1 MVKILLILVF
11 VPVLLKT
18 FVLLIKRFTLHC
30 RIKKACKN
38 VGTQFKS
45 LSPWFKSIFWE
56 RGKADYLIGGKIKVS
71 VLTLPY
77 RNARYHFVPDE
88 KKVDVVLGRRQM
100 FLINRNVPKGVA
112 SITNVFK
119 FASFNLFYEENNDGV
134 KHVMLVYPVPR
145 EVTCVKGN
153 KIEFVYNGDEISD
166 GIVFNTRTYF
176 FEHLLDYVGL
186 T

>member
-18 FVLLIKRFTLHC
+18 LVLLIKRFRLHC

-56 RGKADYLIGGKIKVS
+56 RGKADYLIGGKIKLS

-88 KKVDVVLGRRQM
+88 KKGRCR
-100 FLINRNVPKGVA
+100 FGTKANVSYKQKCSERSG
-112 SITNVFK
+112 
-119 FASFNLFYEENNDGV
+119 
-134 KHVMLVYPVPR
+134 
-145 EVTCVKGN
+145 
-153 KIEFVYNGDEISD
+153 
-166 GIVFNTRTYF
+166 
-176 FEHLLDYVGL
+176 EHYQCF
-186 T
+186 

>member
-11 VPVLLKT
+11 VPVLIKIV
-18 FVLLIKRFTLHC
+18 VLLIKRLSLHC

-38 VGTQFKS
+38 IGTEFKS
-45 LSPWFKSIFWE
+45 LSPWFKSIFLN
-56 RGKADYLIGGKIKVS
+56 RGKADYLIGDKIKVS

-88 KKVDVVLGRRQM
+88 KKVDVILGLRQM
-100 FLINRNVPKGVA
+100 FLINRDVPKGVA

-119 FASFNLFYEENNDGV
+119 FASFNLFYEDNCDGT

-145 EVTCVKGN
+145 EVTCIKGN
-153 KIEFVYNGDEISD
+153 KIEYVYNGDEIMD
-166 GIVFNTRTYF
+166 GTVFSTASF
-176 FEHLLDYVGL
+176 FLEHVEDYLL
-186 T
+186 